1 MKVYASISITHER
14 HHGISRFTAIR
25 LNASCTQWYPS
36 AWDIIGKWT
45 FDTWTLFSYTELR
58 WTWPASWWP
67 LKVRI
72 WGVTSQERS
81 LASFPGFEKSYNPY
95 VQVMRM
101 YQVSWEGRVCAG
113 TAPSPVRSVRQI
125 TPSAQ
130 CAPDSSLVS
139 TAAISH
145 TTTTW
150 KVKWYLVKHAEYYS
164 FYSAVWFLPSTVMV
178 RPCWLR

>member
-1 MKVYASISITHER
+1 MYTVVSLSLGYHWKMDIWYLNTVQLHWVTVNLACIMMTTQSEDMR
-14 HHGISRFTAIR
+14 CDESRAVTGFI
-25 LNASCTQWYPS
+25 
-36 AWDIIGKWT
+36 
-45 FDTWTLFSYTELR
+45 LF
-58 WTWPASWWP
+58 
-67 LKVRI
+67 
-72 WGVTSQERS
+72 
-81 LASFPGFEKSYNPY
+81 SYNPY

-125 TPSAQ
+125 TPSAR

-150 KVKWYLVKHAEYYS
+150 SPAL
-164 FYSAVWFLPSTVMV
+164 SAVLWGRGLWWWHSGNID
-178 RPCWLR
+178 LRFELADVFTTERSMK

>member
-1 MKVYASISITHER
+1 MYTVVSLSLGYHWKMDIWYLNTVQLHWVTVNLACIMMTTQSEDMR
-14 HHGISRFTAIR
+14 CDESRAVTGFI
-25 LNASCTQWYPS
+25 
-36 AWDIIGKWT
+36 
-45 FDTWTLFSYTELR
+45 LF
-58 WTWPASWWP
+58 
-67 LKVRI
+67 
-72 WGVTSQERS
+72 
-81 LASFPGFEKSYNPY
+81 SYNPY

-125 TPSAQ
+125 TPSAR